1 MASNELRKLL
11 KQERQIRSIM
21 DAMKEFR
28 QNYNEVRDKSSLLIR
43 IRKLDDVY
51 ELFCEVR
58 MQIELIIED
67 TDGSEEFVDPDET
80 VDAQARKM
88 AANKHKRDM
97 DNAQILKEFI
107 SEYFVLKQ
115 SLEDLLCPSMLNPA
129 AGPAPSISQQHSS
142 VSMMRVKLPELKLP
156 TFSGTLR
163 DWITFRDTF
172 KNLISDNAH
181 LSEIDKFT
189 YLRSSLSGEALQ
201 EIGSIELTSDN
212 YSIAWSQLESR
223 YENKKLLV
231 KSHLD
236 ALLSIDQM
244 KRETFESLNHLL
256 NEFEKHL
263 QILGK
268 LGEETANWSTILA
281 HILASKLDAA
291 TLRLW
296 ETEHR
301 SREVPTCTKMLQFL
315 KNHCIVLQS
324 VMPKSCHPS
333 DSKRSQR
340 SFSSYA
346 GTQVACPFCSDE
358 KHFGSQCKKFRSMK
372 VEERRNAVKNNRLCF
387 NCLSRGHGSKSCSR
401 GSCRVCGQRH
411 HTMLHLS
418 SNQTDNTSP
427 VSQPTRPQPTLG
439 NPHTTQ
445 TPTTSRPQN
454 QAHTQTHQQVPNQN
468 TQNALSIPS
477 SRTHAQTPP
486 TTDTTTNH
494 NIVLSANETKA
505 SRSVL
510 LATAL
515 VILEDH
521 FGNSILAR
529 ALLDSGSQLCFMS
542 ENISQ
547 RLKFK
552 RSKETLSISGIGQ
565 TTKKCKQ
572 SVVARIRS
580 RVSCF
585 AEKETFYV
593 IPQVT
598 QNLPLARI
606 DTNDLNI
613 PADLALA
620 DPHFFEPGSID
631 LLIGAELFYDVL
643 SADKLKLGDNGPT
656 LQNSAFGWI
665 VCGRVLNCTSHQPV
679 VASACGDRLDNLI
692 TRFWELETC
701 RSTSTLS
708 IEEEACETW
717 FDRTTIRDTRGRF
730 IVTLPKKDHLISRL
744 GDSKNTAL
752 KRFLALERRLAG
764 NDKIKQM
771 YIQFV
776 EEYLR
781 MGHMREVTEDKES
794 TAQQYYIPHHCVLK
808 PESSSTKLR
817 VVFDASCST
826 TSGISLNDALMVGPT
841 VQDDLLSIVMRF
853 RLHRFAIVADIEK
866 MYRMVHVQQRDW
878 QFQRIFWRSNPN
890 EFIRI
895 FELKTVTYGT
905 ASAPYLAT
913 KCLKRLA
920 ELDGGTFPD
929 AAKVLAEDFY
939 VDDMMSGVDSIEEGV
954 QLCAEIQRLLSGGGF
969 TLRKWSSNCPAVL
982 ERIPEDCKDE
992 RTCFELDDSSATV
1005 KTLGLIW
1012 EPRSD
1017 CFKFKVPAWNP
1028 SDICKRVVVSDLAR
1042 VFDPLGLVSPIIVAA
1057 KIFLQSLWQQKVT
1070 WDDIL
1075 ATNLQSFWI
1084 EFRRSL
1090 DRLEDLRVPRWL
1102 AFGKDCRSIQL
1113 HGFCD
1118 ASEKAYGA
1126 CIYLR
1131 CTHFDGS
1138 VTSRLIA
1145 AKSRVAPIEDVKGR
1159 KKKLSIPR
1167 LELSSALVLAH
1178 LHEKV
1183 IRSLKLTVRRW
1194 FWTDS
1199 EIVRYWLAS
1208 SPSRWQMF
1216 VANRVSEIQHSTREG
1231 KWNHV
1236 PGTENP
1242 ADVLS
1247 RGTVAEQLLE
1257 NQLWWNGP
1265 SWLVQDESTWPM
1277 ADDVPLTNFDTRFLE
1292 ENTAISV
1299 VANMAPPNEIF
1310 SLRSSLMD
1318 LVKLTAWL
1326 LRFIHN
1332 TRQKNHSDRRH
1343 GALMFAEREAALIQ
1357 LVKLAQRERFDQDIK
1372 ELLRKNQVKS
1382 SSRLNSLCPRLL
1394 DGVIR
1399 VGGRLANAQISAGR
1413 KHPIILDKDHPLTTL
1428 VMLHYHHKMLHAGQQ
1443 LLIASVRDRFWPIG
1457 VCSLARQTIHRCVT
1471 CFRNKPTVHEQ
1482 LMADLPSERVTPAPP
1497 FLRVGVDYC
1506 GPFQV
1511 VYPNRRAVPV
1521 KYYAAIF
1528 VCLVTKSV
1536 HIETAADLT
1545 TAAFLAAFR
1554 RFAARRG
1561 KPSVVMCDNG
1571 CNFVGARRELDEL
1584 RRVFLAQQSQQ
1595 TIVSEAAD
1603 EGIEFKFIPAK
1614 SPNFGGLWEAAVKS
1628 MKQHL
1633 RRAIGTKTLTPDEL
1647 QTVLVQIEACLNS
1660 RPLTPLSNDPGDF
1673 EALTPGHFLS
1683 QRPLTA
1689 IPEPSLQEVPENRLS
1704 RWQRTQDFLQRI
1716 WRKWSTQYL
1725 SDLHNR
1731 TKWTRQRNNLFVG
1744 TMVLVKEDNLPPL
1757 KWALGRVSHVTKGA
1771 DGNIRV
1777 VTVKTKDGSYTRA
1790 ISKICVLPIRD
1801 NDQIGVEGKN

>member
-28 QNYNEVRDKSSLLIR
+28 QNYNEIRDKSSLPIR
-43 IRKLDDVY
+43 IKKLDDVY

-142 VSMMRVKLPELKLP
+142 VSMMR
-156 TFSGTLR
+156 
-163 DWITFRDTF
+163 
-172 KNLISDNAH
+172 
-181 LSEIDKFT
+181 
-189 YLRSSLSGEALQ
+189 
-201 EIGSIELTSDN
+201 
-212 YSIAWSQLESR
+212 
-223 YENKKLLV
+223 
-231 KSHLD
+231 
-236 ALLSIDQM
+236 
-244 KRETFESLNHLL
+244 
-256 NEFEKHL
+256 
-263 QILGK
+263 
-268 LGEETANWSTILA
+268 
-281 HILASKLDAA
+281 
-291 TLRLW
+291 
-296 ETEHR
+296 
-301 SREVPTCTKMLQFL
+301 
-315 KNHCIVLQS
+315 
-324 VMPKSCHPS
+324 
-333 DSKRSQR
+333 
-340 SFSSYA
+340 
-346 GTQVACPFCSDE
+346 
-358 KHFGSQCKKFRSMK
+358 
-372 VEERRNAVKNNRLCF
+372 
-387 NCLSRGHGSKSCSR
+387 
-401 GSCRVCGQRH
+401 
-411 HTMLHLS
+411 
-418 SNQTDNTSP
+418 
-427 VSQPTRPQPTLG
+427 
-439 NPHTTQ
+439 
-445 TPTTSRPQN
+445 
-454 QAHTQTHQQVPNQN
+454 
-468 TQNALSIPS
+468 
-477 SRTHAQTPP
+477 
-486 TTDTTTNH
+486 
-494 NIVLSANETKA
+494 
-505 SRSVL
+505 
-510 LATAL
+510 
-515 VILEDH
+515 
-521 FGNSILAR
+521 
-529 ALLDSGSQLCFMS
+529 
-542 ENISQ
+542 
-547 RLKFK
+547 
-552 RSKETLSISGIGQ
+552 
-565 TTKKCKQ
+565 
-572 SVVARIRS
+572 
-580 RVSCF
+580 
-585 AEKETFYV
+585 
-593 IPQVT
+593 
-598 QNLPLARI
+598 
-606 DTNDLNI
+606 
-613 PADLALA
+613 
-620 DPHFFEPGSID
+620 
-631 LLIGAELFYDVL
+631 
-643 SADKLKLGDNGPT
+643 
-656 LQNSAFGWI
+656 
-665 VCGRVLNCTSHQPV
+665 
-679 VASACGDRLDNLI
+679 
-692 TRFWELETC
+692 
-701 RSTSTLS
+701 
-708 IEEEACETW
+708 
-717 FDRTTIRDTRGRF
+717 
-730 IVTLPKKDHLISRL
+730 
-744 GDSKNTAL
+744 
-752 KRFLALERRLAG
+752 
-764 NDKIKQM
+764 
-771 YIQFV
+771 FV

-781 MGHMREVTEDKES
+781 LGHMREVTEDKES

-992 RTCFELDDSSATV
+992 RTCFELDDS
-1005 KTLGLIW
+1005 K
-1012 EPRSD
+1012 
-1017 CFKFKVPAWNP
+1017 
-1028 SDICKRVVVSDLAR
+1028 
-1042 VFDPLGLVSPIIVAA
+1042 
-1057 KIFLQSLWQQKVT
+1057 
-1070 WDDIL
+1070 
-1075 ATNLQSFWI
+1075 
-1084 EFRRSL
+1084 
-1090 DRLEDLRVPRWL
+1090 
-1102 AFGKDCRSIQL
+1102 
-1113 HGFCD
+1113 
-1118 ASEKAYGA
+1118 
-1126 CIYLR
+1126 
-1131 CTHFDGS
+1131 
-1138 VTSRLIA
+1138 
-1145 AKSRVAPIEDVKGR
+1145 
-1159 KKKLSIPR
+1159 
-1167 LELSSALVLAH
+1167 
-1178 LHEKV
+1178 
-1183 IRSLKLTVRRW
+1183 
-1194 FWTDS
+1194 
-1199 EIVRYWLAS
+1199 
-1208 SPSRWQMF
+1208 
-1216 VANRVSEIQHSTREG
+1216 
-1231 KWNHV
+1231 
-1236 PGTENP
+1236 
-1242 ADVLS
+1242 
-1247 RGTVAEQLLE
+1247 QLLE

-1332 TRQKNHSDRRH
+1332 TRQRNHSDRRQ

-1399 VGGRLANAQISAGR
+1399 VGGRLANAQISSGR

-1482 LMADLPSERVTPAPP
+1482 LMGDLPSERVTPAPP

-1554 RFAARRG
+1554 RFVARRG

-1633 RRAIGTKTLTPDEL
+1633 RRAIRTKTLTPDEL

-1757 KWALGRVSHVTKGA
+1757 KWALGRVTHVTKGA

-1801 NDQIGVEGKN
+1801 NDQIGAEGKN